1 MVRTFNDLP
10 QDVFQQ
16 LCDLGRIAY
25 RGILHG
31 QQVVFS
37 DLPEEFETLGLM
49 QCAPELY
56 VGVGA
61 TVSYNFLHL
70 TVQEYLAAFH
80 LSQQP
85 VVEQVGHFQKY
96 CDGKNKKSDAC
107 FHMVLRFLSGI
118 RKFSGYPSEVLM
130 ALYMEESDAIY
141 TIEESDM
148 LNTIEEPDVDSDSDL
163 QSSFGFESNC
173 ALNDC
178 FRVSFDT
185 LHWLFEAQDS
195 DVIAK
200 LLGSSDI
207 QLHEPNHHY

>member
-1 MVRTFNDLP
+1 
-10 QDVFQQ
+10 
-16 LCDLGRIAY
+16 
-25 RGILHG
+25 
-31 QQVVFS
+31 
-37 DLPEEFETLGLM
+37 
-49 QCAPELY
+49 
-56 VGVGA
+56 
-61 TVSYNFLHL
+61 
-70 TVQEYLAAFH
+70 
-80 LSQQP
+80 
-85 VVEQVGHFQKY
+85 
-96 CDGKNKKSDAC
+96 
-107 FHMVLRFLSGI
+107 
-118 RKFSGYPSEVLM
+118 M

-163 QSSFGFESNC
+163 QSSFCFESNC

-178 FRVSFDT
+178 FMVSFDT